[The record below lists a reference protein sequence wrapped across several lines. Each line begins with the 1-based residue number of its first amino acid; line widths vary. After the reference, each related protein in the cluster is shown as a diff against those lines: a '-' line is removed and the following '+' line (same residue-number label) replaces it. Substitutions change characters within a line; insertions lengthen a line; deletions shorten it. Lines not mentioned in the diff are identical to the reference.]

1 MSIGINSSGNDYISQ
16 IASGSRLNRAADNPA
31 DTGIVEK
38 LEAQTRGYDVG
49 QRNAEDG
56 RSVLNVADGALS
68 SVTDRLQ
75 QMRELAVQASNTAVL
90 SKGDRSAIQKQI
102 EQLKQGISDVAN
114 STEFNTKKLLDGSN
128 DAMHIA
134 TGADGS
140 GMEIDTGNATL
151 QALGIEDFDV
161 TKDFDISTI
170 DNALAKVNE
179 ARGSIGAQSNSLDY
193 TIGYNTQTSYN
204 LTKAQSGMEDTDIA
218 KAISEQK
225 KQELLQ
231 TVQFMMQKKE
241 EEEMHRKASLL
252 V

>member
-1 MSIGINSSGNDYISQ
+1 MGIGIHSSGNDYISQ
-16 IASGSRLNRAADNPA
+16 IASGSRLGRAANNPA
-31 DTGIVEK
+31 DTGIVKK
-38 LEAQTRGYDVG
+38 LEAQSRGYDAG
-49 QRNAEDG
+49 QKNAEDG
-56 RSVLNVADGALS
+56 KSVLNIADGALS

-75 QMRELAVQASNTAVL
+75 QIRDLAVKASNTAVL
-90 SKGDRSAIQKQI
+90 SAGDRSAIQKQV

-114 STEFNTKKLLDGSN
+114 QTEFNTKKLLDGSG
-128 DAMHIA
+128 DAMNIA

-140 GMEIDTGNATL
+140 GMKINTGNATL

-170 DNALAKVNE
+170 DKAIEKVNE

-193 TIGYNTQTSYN
+193 TIGYDAQTSYN
-204 LTKAQSGMEDTDIA
+204 LTKAQSSKEDTDIP

-231 TVQFMMQKKE
+231 TVRFIMQKKE
-241 EEEMHRKASLL
+241 EEDMHRKASLL